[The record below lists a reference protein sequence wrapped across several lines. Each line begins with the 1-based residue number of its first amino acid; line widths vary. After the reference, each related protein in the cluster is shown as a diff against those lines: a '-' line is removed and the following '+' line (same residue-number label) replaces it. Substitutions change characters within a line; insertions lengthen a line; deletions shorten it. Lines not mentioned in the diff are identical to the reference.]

1 MRVLTRGR
9 VVLVLALLSAS
20 TAATLALPAFA
31 GTAAPATSHAGV
43 TAATTVAKAGAQP
56 VSAGAA
62 RTSGVAVGPAVKYVR
77 EPDGT
82 VRRVR

>member
-9 VVLVLALLSAS
+9 VVLVVALLSAS
-20 TAATLALPAFA
+20 
-31 GTAAPATSHAGV
+31 